1 MNTELI
7 AQLTAA
13 GPPFAVSRAGRVT
26 GPDATA
32 HAEAYERDP
41 AGYALLAVL
50 PGVRVEQRARILLQL
65 LAPSRL
71 GMDAAARGTVD
82 RVVRLLVLGLPA
94 PTVGAVMLA
103 LRHQRANH
111 KHVTRAALRLLFE
124 HADAAGFVHTHRRI
138 ALSIVEHAIGKAT
151 ARGVARSLRT
161 ADPSIV
167 DVRRALLRYVSDERV
182 TSERLV
188 ALYTRPAAA
197 LTPAADA
204 AARPDLDLDGARPDL
219 DLDGARPAVVTA
231 TNRGD
236 LAATLVHR
244 LRGGA
249 SADLD
254 AAQRRYLAAAAAPV
268 PRYPGRLAL
277 VVDRSESM
285 RGYGEREWA
294 VQSQAAALE
303 LVLGERCE
311 RLVTVPTRGAG
322 TDLAGGVI
330 AALAQRPDLVAVV
343 TDGYENTHEGDLAR
357 VVATLPRLG
366 IDVPVV
372 VCVATF
378 GHSDDLALRRPAP
391 AVPQRPFW
399 HEADLGPLVLWL
411 LTNTRAAGA
420 DAWLRAALTERL
432 ELVEGGLA
440 A

>member
-1 MNTELI
+1 MNAELI
-7 AQLTAA
+7 AQLTTA
-13 GPPFAVSRAGRVT
+13 GPPFAVSRAGRIT
-26 GPDATA
+26 APPLRSAAGADDAA
-32 HAEAYERDP
+32 HAAAYERDP
-41 AGYALLAVL
+41 AGYALLALL
-50 PGVRVEQRARILLQL
+50 PGVRVEQRAWILLQL

-71 GMDAAARGTVD
+71 GMDAATRRTVD

-94 PTVGAVMLA
+94 HTVGAVMLA

-124 HADAAGFVHTHRRI
+124 HAEAAEFVRTHRRV
-138 ALSIVEHAIGKAT
+138 ALSIVEHAVGKAT
-151 ARGVARSLRT
+151 ARGAARSLRT
-161 ADPSIV
+161 TDPSIV
-167 DVRRALLRYVSDERV
+167 DVRRELLRFAPDERV
-182 TSERLV
+182 ASDRLI
-188 ALYTRPAAA
+188 ALYARPASA

-204 AARPDLDLDGARPDL
+204 AVRPDL

-277 VVDRSESM
+277 VVDRSASM

-303 LVLGERCE
+303 LVLAERCE
-311 RLVTVPTRGAG
+311 RLVTVPTEGAG

-378 GHSDDLALRRPAP
+378 GHSDDLTLRRPGR

-432 ELVEGGLA
+432 ELVEGGSVA
-440 A
+440 

>member
-1 MNTELI
+1 MNAELV
-7 AQLTAA
+7 AQLTTP

-26 GPDATA
+26 GPDATT
-32 HAEAYERDP
+32 HAAAYERDP
-41 AGYALLAVL
+41 AGYALLSLL
-50 PGVRVEQRARILLQL
+50 PGVRVEQRARMLLQL
-65 LAPSRL
+65 LGPSRL
-71 GMDAAARGTVD
+71 GMDAPARRTID
-82 RVVRLLVLGLPA
+82 RVTRLLVLGLPA
-94 PTVGAVMLA
+94 RAVGAVMLA

-111 KHVTRAALRLLFE
+111 KHVTRATLRLLLE
-124 HADAAGFVHTHRRI
+124 HAAAAEFIHTHRRI
-138 ALSIVEHAIGKAT
+138 AVSIVEHALGKAT

-161 ADPSIV
+161 GDPSIV
-167 DVRRALLRYVSDERV
+167 DARRALLRFASDERV
-182 TSERLV
+182 ASERLV
-188 ALYTRPAAA
+188 ALYARPVAA
-197 LTPAADA
+197 LAVAADA
-204 AARPDLDLDGARPDL
+204 AARLDL

-254 AAQRRYLAAAAAPV
+254 AAQRRYLAAATALV

-277 VVDRSESM
+277 VVDRSASM

-311 RLVTVPTRGAG
+311 RLVTVPTEGAG

-357 VVATLPRLG
+357 VAATLPRIG

-378 GHSDDLALRRPAP
+378 GHSDDLTLRRPALRL
-391 AVPQRPFW
+391 PQRPFW

-432 ELVEGGLA
+432 ELVEGGLVA
-440 A
+440 